1 MCLVQRVISV
11 LLYGNATHKEVDVLS
26 ICILDILIL
35 YVFRF
40 TAFMICMSSSATSLI
55 DKVSDDYNIEVFCWR
70 DKLKDRINVRSIT
83 CVWPYSLIF
92 CR

>member
-1 MCLVQRVISV
+1 
-11 LLYGNATHKEVDVLS
+11 
-26 ICILDILIL
+26 
-35 YVFRF
+35 
-40 TAFMICMSSSATSLI
+40 MICMSSSATSLI
-55 DKVSDDYNIEVFCWR
+55 DKVSDDYNVEVFCWW